1 MCQVRH
7 MRVQVRAAEE
17 LTRQMHAMEMRH
29 AEALAAATVRA
40 PIERAN
46 EPDQRPDAPR
56 VNKPP

>member
-1 MCQVRH
+1 
-7 MRVQVRAAEE
+7 
-17 LTRQMHAMEMRH
+17 MHAMEMRH